1 MTSSSR
7 LSFTAPAYM
16 RPGMTL
22 VEMLVATAMTL
33 IVMGIVAQLF
43 GLVANTLNGSRDT
56 IKMSADVR
64 SVANMLRRDLAGITV
79 APLPPAAAEA
89 DAGYLEIIEG
99 AAATDASSGFTQ
111 LTGDCDDV
119 LMFTTRSMDR
129 PFVGRFTSSGK
140 VESIESNVAEVAW
153 FCRDSDLVAGSKLY
167 TLYRRQLLVLEYPY
181 AGGFSTTSNAVTA
194 SLPAAFNDYD
204 LSMRPDGTVVRP
216 NSLSDLSRREFR
228 AWHDTSGPPSA
239 ALFPYNNTVS
249 NLAPLSGARTG
260 EDVILTNVISF
271 DVRVFDPRAPIRASA
286 SPGVATIPG
295 DPGWNTGSNTGVTG
309 AYVDLGWG
317 GGSTLADVGKAFP
330 PAGFTAF
337 GSPGMRVCNTPNSR
351 FLPLTYDTWSTHY
364 ESNGID
370 DDNDG
375 IVDQGT
381 NGLDDKNIDGVIDD
395 PLEAETSPPY
405 PVPLRGLEV
414 RIRTYEP
421 TSRQVRQVTVRHTF
435 VPH

>member
-7 LSFTAPAYM
+7 LSLTAAAYT
-16 RPGMTL
+16 RAGMTL

-79 APLPPAAAEA
+79 KPLPPAAADA

-99 AAATDASSGFTQ
+99 PATDASSGFNQ

-129 PFVGRFTSSGK
+129 PFVGRFISSGK
-140 VESIESNVAEVAW
+140 VESIESNVAEVGW
-153 FCRDSDLVAGSKLY
+153 FCRASDLVAGSTLY

-194 SLPAAFNDYD
+194 SISSAFNDYD

-295 DPGWNTGSNTGVTG
+295 DPGWGGGSNTGAAA
-309 AYVDLGWG
+309 AYVDLGWN
-317 GGSTLADVGKAFP
+317 GGSSTSLGGSFP
-330 PAGFTAF
+330 PAGVSAL
-337 GSPGMRVCNTPNSR
+337 GSAGMRVSNAPQNR
-351 FLPLTYDTWSTHY
+351 ELPLIYDTWSTHY

-370 DDNDG
+370 DDGDG
-375 IVDQGT
+375 PIDEGT
-381 NGLDDKNIDGVIDD
+381 NGLDDDGNGVIDD
-395 PLEAETSPPY
+395 ALEAETSPPY